1 MTMIADF
8 SSDRSMKR
16 GIQVILVGLVGFLV
30 WAVFIEIDGAVIASG
45 HVEYSLGRQ
54 VVQHPDGGVVSQVHV
69 QDGLEVRAGDPIVTL
84 DGIELVAQ
92 RSVIRAQL
100 ETLLAQAARLR
111 AEAVGAAAV
120 DFDGLP
126 VDVGQDAIFAA
137 GRAAQ
142 AQAHLQLAQQQAKA
156 NAIVAGRERQLT
168 AVRAQIALVQ
178 DELAAQA
185 ALLTVGLTQANRVSA
200 LQREEARLEAQIAE
214 IEIAITEARG
224 AADGYVA
231 EGLRLEA
238 ATRDAARA
246 ELATTLSRIEEL
258 QERLALIEALVDRL
272 VVRAPIDGIVTAL
285 QIETIG
291 GVIRSGAEIA
301 TISPMGQ
308 PRIIGAEVDPTQIDR
323 VHLGQS
329 VRIRFP
335 TVAAVAT
342 PEVSGTVRL
351 VAPDTVTDQM
361 SGRAT
366 YRLEVAIDDD
376 LFPLPAGVPAQVFL
390 STGPRTLVSYL
401 VKPIADYWALAVRE
415 R

>member
-1 MTMIADF
+1 MTLTADF
-8 SSDRSMKR
+8 SFDRSMKR

-30 WAVFIEIDGAVIASG
+30 WAVSVKIDGAVIASG

-54 VVQHPDGGVVSQVHV
+54 VVQHPDGGVVSQIHV

-92 RSVIRAQL
+92 RSVIQAQL
-100 ETLLAQAARLR
+100 ATLLAQAARLQ

-126 VDVGQDAIFAA
+126 VDAGQDAIFAA

-156 NAIVAGRERQLT
+156 NAIAAGRERQLT
-168 AVRAQIALVQ
+168 AVRTQIALVQ
-178 DELAAQA
+178 DELVAQA
-185 ALLTVGLTQANRVSA
+185 ASLNVGLTQANRVSA

-246 ELATTLSRIEEL
+246 ELATTLSRVEEL

-285 QIETIG
+285 QIKTIG
-291 GVIRSGAEIA
+291 GVIPSGAEIA
-301 TISPMGQ
+301 TISPMG
-308 PRIIGAEVDPTQIDR
+308 
-323 VHLGQS
+323 
-329 VRIRFP
+329 
-335 TVAAVAT
+335 
-342 PEVSGTVRL
+342 
-351 VAPDTVTDQM
+351 
-361 SGRAT
+361 
-366 YRLEVAIDDD
+366 
-376 LFPLPAGVPAQVFL
+376 
-390 STGPRTLVSYL
+390 
-401 VKPIADYWALAVRE
+401 
-415 R
+415 